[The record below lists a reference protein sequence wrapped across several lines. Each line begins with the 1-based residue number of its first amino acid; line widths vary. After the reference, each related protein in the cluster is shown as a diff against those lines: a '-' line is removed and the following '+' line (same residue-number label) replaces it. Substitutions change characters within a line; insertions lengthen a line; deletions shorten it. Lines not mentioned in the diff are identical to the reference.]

1 MVAVVMTFP
10 KMTTMFLDR
19 GHAPLPTGGEVNFM
33 MDSAKPAP
41 SASSGNEMG
50 FSLDGNS
57 PKPTTPE
64 PPKPS
69 NEMNFQLDGAK
80 PAQSTPSSE
89 PAKPSNEFNFQIEK
103 PAGQ

>member
-1 MVAVVMTFP
+1 
-10 KMTTMFLDR
+10 
-19 GHAPLPTGGEVNFM
+19 M

-80 PAQSTPSSE
+80 PSQSTPSSE